1 MTVSAINYTQ
11 GASLTMLKQY
21 RRIQALEAEV
31 RQLTAQLAHAQQA
44 VEEAFAAGQAEYRRR
59 CEILEEDIRRRL
71 VALLDG
77 FKLNLPPAAPA
88 PGSQTPAP
96 GSFAPGSSAQTPAR
110 CERTSL

>member
-1 MTVSAINYTQ
+1 MTGIDYEQYTPQ
-11 GASLTMLKQY
+11 AQQT

-77 FKLNLPPAAPA
+77 FKWTLPAAPE
-88 PGSQTPAP
+88 PPHRSEPH
-96 GSFAPGSSAQTPAR
+96 S
-110 CERTSL
+110 ERNLS